1 MTATLAL
8 SPFVRGVQEFQQ
20 MGLMNKAVL
29 DATAVDIPLITLAKN
44 PTERKERFVRQ
55 ALVLLIAF
63 VFAPLHARL
72 LMKWFAKSIG
82 APSAKVNQAL
92 MQVSFKDLA
101 TGQQFQQALKAVGG
115 QHRDVGVFPKATD
128 ALRQA
133 VIRAKNRFLVTDLAV
148 EGMLF
153 ATVGFIKVL
162 FGKLISGK
170 KQFSGE
176 FGIVSDKTLDAL
188 YAKEG
193 HAPQSPKKATRF
205 KVDFKALVTMGL
217 GLAAPMV
224 LGGMIRRGFAR
235 ANPINAMTQKVAPF
249 FEHNYSQ
256 HTRWLKGWPMIL
268 MGALSSRP

>member
-1 MTATLAL
+1 MTAMLAL

-72 LMKWFAKSIG
+72 LMKWFAKG
-82 APSAKVNQAL
+82 VGTASAKVNQAL

-101 TGQQFQQALKAVGG
+101 TVTHLKQALKRLVPQHAEVG
-115 QHRDVGVFPKATD
+115 HFPNVTE
-128 ALRQA
+128 ALRKA
-133 VIRAKNRFLVTDLAV
+133 ILRAKTKFLVTDLAV

-162 FGKLISGK
+162 FG
-170 KQFSGE
+170 
-176 FGIVSDKTLDAL
+176 
-188 YAKEG
+188 
-193 HAPQSPKKATRF
+193 
-205 KVDFKALVTMGL
+205 
-217 GLAAPMV
+217 
-224 LGGMIRRGFAR
+224 
-235 ANPINAMTQKVAPF
+235 
-249 FEHNYSQ
+249 
-256 HTRWLKGWPMIL
+256 
-268 MGALSSRP
+268 